1 MPRPTQTPAINKA
14 FALDALANHQIRL
27 DGRKPLDQRP
37 WSINFYAQPEDDD
50 EAGES
55 AGDSGTAS
63 AGLGKVDVRLGKTR
77 VIANISASI
86 VKPREDRPY
95 EGLIYIT
102 SEMSGMTNQSYIEG
116 RTTEDEVLTTRLIE
130 KAIRKSEAVDRES
143 LCILAGEKVWAIRI
157 TLHYLSDDG
166 NLLDCACMA
175 AMAALRHFKKEE
187 VEVRGD
193 EITVVSTSSAMSD
206 DYLARI
212 EFSSC
217 SLRFGNLQHKA
228 SERAPM
234 QLAIHHTPLCVTFAY
249 LDDNNLILDPS
260 HYESSIATGCLT
272 LTLNAQRELCVLSK
286 AGGTPLAKDELMRVV
301 RLAVERVRDMTKA
314 LEDALKA
321 DEKIRIIEVR

>member
-1 MPRPTQTPAINKA
+1 MPRPAQIPLINKA
-14 FALDALANHQIRL
+14 FVLDALEHHQTRL
-27 DGRKPLDQRP
+27 DGRKPLEQRS
-37 WSINFYAQPEDDD
+37 WKISFYAQPEDDFD
-50 EAGES
+50 ESNS
-55 AGDSGTAS
+55 AGDSATAS

-102 SEMSGMTNQSYIEG
+102 SEMSGMTSQSYVEG
-116 RTTEDEVLTTRLIE
+116 RSTEEEVLTTRLIE

-193 EITVVSTSSAMSD
+193 EVTV
-206 DYLARI
+206 
-212 EFSSC
+212 
-217 SLRFGNLQHKA
+217 HKA
-228 SERAPM
+228 TERAPM
-234 QLAIHHTPLCVTFAY
+234 PLAIHHTPLCVTFAY
-249 LDDNNLILDPS
+249 LDDTNLVLDPS
-260 HYESSIATGCLT
+260 HMEASIATGTLT
-272 LTLNAQRELCVLSK
+272 LTLNSQREICVLSK
-286 AGGTPLAKDELMRVV
+286 AGGTPLMKHDLMRVV
-301 RLAVERVRDMTKA
+301 RLGVEQVRDMTKA
-314 LEDALKA
+314 LEDALKE
-321 DEKIRIIEVR
+321 DERVRVIEVR